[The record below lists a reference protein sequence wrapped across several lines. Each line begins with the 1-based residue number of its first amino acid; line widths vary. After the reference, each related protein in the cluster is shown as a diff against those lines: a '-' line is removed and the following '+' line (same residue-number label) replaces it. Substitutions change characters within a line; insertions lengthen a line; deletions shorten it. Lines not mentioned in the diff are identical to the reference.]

1 MATSEAIP
9 NHRPHRDLPEKCS
22 VRRGRSIYLVF
33 NDNDNDRA
41 LSFLCNDYVYGI
53 YIYIFINAFLSAEL
67 YPMSG
72 QPSPE
77 GARSHRRMLM
87 LQLEIQYLTHQ
98 FEACANV
105 SRFCLECRPRSVE
118 VKKQKPKGAEAGRG
132 NSFLLGS
139 SSNCTEL
146 PQMRLNM

>member
-1 MATSEAIP
+1 
-9 NHRPHRDLPEKCS
+9 
-22 VRRGRSIYLVF
+22 
-33 NDNDNDRA
+33 
-41 LSFLCNDYVYGI
+41 
-53 YIYIFINAFLSAEL
+53 
-67 YPMSG
+67 MSG

-132 NSFLLGS
+132 NSIFAWEQLKLHGTAP
-139 SSNCTEL
+139 NEIEHVIWKGLEL
-146 PQMRLNM
+146 RMPGGKSRTAQTQACIRRHNN